1 MWRFLMPGWLAQ
13 WSRSTRR
20 AVKTKGELCPACG
33 GRMGERRGR
42 LDLPVNG
49 ERIAVDG
56 ASHLQCTRCKES
68 VLRFDEARHLRER
81 AFEIY
86 RKRHGLLGS
95 DEIRSIRER
104 LGLTQAALA
113 RLLRLGGNTISRWES
128 GRNVQSGSM
137 DVLLRLL
144 RDVPGSLEYVRGL
157 VV

>member
-1 MWRFLMPGWLAQ
+1 M
-13 WSRSTRR
+13 S
-20 AVKTKGELCPACG
+20 KTGEKCPACSG
-33 GRMGERRGR
+33 GMRERRGR
-42 LDLPVNG
+42 LVYPVNG
-49 ERIAVDG
+49 EKVPVDG
-56 ASHLQCTRCKES
+56 SAHLRCVDCGER

-86 RKRHGLLGS
+86 RKRHALLGA
-95 DEIRSIRER
+95 DEIRTIRER

-144 RDVPGSLEYVRGL
+144 RDVPGNLEYIRGPAD
-157 VV
+157 